1 MKTYNNVFITDTITT
16 TNKIKFYVAGDS
28 KAHYSKLYY
37 DKHYNAYFFSSRKK
51 YYLRDFK

>member
-1 MKTYNNVFITDTITT
+1 MKAYNNIYIVDKTT
-16 TNKIKFYVAGDS
+16 TNKIKFYVAGDNRV
-28 KAHYSKLYY
+28 HYSKLYY

>member
-1 MKTYNNVFITDTITT
+1 MKIYNNIYITETITT
-16 TNKIKFYVAGDS
+16 TNKIKFYVAGDT

-37 DKHYNAYFFSSRKK
+37 DKHYNAYFFSNRKK